1 MPPVQS
7 CSWEADP
14 WTGSTHQLPTDDRR
28 PIRGGYEESMR
39 PRVVCRTHAGKD
51 ICKFYIL
58 HNDHRGMV
66 LTACLIPR
74 ISYGLIWRVDIY

>member
-14 WTGSTHQLPTDDRR
+14 RTGSTHQLPTDDRR

-39 PRVVCRTHAGKD
+39 PRVVCRTHAGKTSVNFL
-51 ICKFYIL
+51 FYTMITEE
-58 HNDHRGMV
+58 G
-66 LTACLIPR
+66 
-74 ISYGLIWRVDIY
+74 Y